1 MPSDV
6 LRRDGR
12 VTGRALL
19 SFVCDRHNGGGE
31 LLQIVHV
38 HIAEPS
44 LLTDL
49 SDLTYK
55 YNGLCVPDVLLSVL
69 YLPNK

>member
-19 SFVCDRHNGGGE
+19 SFLHARHNGGG

-38 HIAEPS
+38 HVAEPS

-49 SDLTYK
+49 GDLTYK

-69 YLPNK
+69 YLPDK